1 VFYLNVASVGIP
13 LFSRITAP
21 FSQAA
26 QGRMFVARSSS
37 AIALML
43 WLMSSAQAQAVRPE
57 VDPGQVQKRI
67 PLPEPR
73 NTPPAPLSL
82 PTPSASV
89 PVSKVHVV
97 LGGVVIEGN
106 TVFNAAALSSTY
118 EDELA
123 RDVDLAAI
131 NLILQRITAKYRDA
145 GYFLSRAVAPPQSLE
160 RGILRIKVIEG
171 YVDRV
176 AFSGADRGAQRLQPY
191 FADVTAARP
200 LRLATLE
207 RAILLVNDLPGLH
220 VTPALTPV
228 DEEAGRYALTLAL
241 DYRPFAGFASLD
253 NRGPNSLGPWE
264 AQASATAHSL
274 LDDFDRALVSVFT
287 TPAEPRELVSTELRY
302 EHPLGSAG
310 TRAALSVARS
320 DVRPE
325 GNLAPLDLKG
335 TALRYLALVTHPLL
349 RSRAQSL
356 WLSGTF
362 DVFDSH
368 EHQQGAPLFNDHLR
382 VLRAALDYA
391 ASDALGGVNEAY
403 GEASHGLTILG
414 ASRADGALLS
424 RSNGHAD
431 FTKLALTATRQQAL
445 VGDWSMLLGLAGQ
458 KANTPLLISEQFP
471 LGGARFGRAYDP
483 AEIAGDDGI
492 AGSLELR
499 FGHSIQQP
507 WLRSYQIYGF
517 YDLGAVWNMGVSDA
531 TRHQSLASAGG
542 GFRLFLP
549 HDVVGA
555 LEIARPLTRLV
566 AAEGDKPVRVL
577 VNLSASF

>member
-1 VFYLNVASVGIP
+1 MSVLRFWSAVA
-13 LFSRITAP
+13 L
-21 FSQAA
+21 
-26 QGRMFVARSSS
+26 
-37 AIALML
+37 LL
-43 WLMSSAQAQAVRPE
+43 WLMSSAQAQQAVRPE

-73 NTPPAPLSL
+73 NAPPAPLSL
-82 PTPSASV
+82 PAPSASV
-89 PVSKVHVV
+89 PAGTLHVV

-106 TVFNAAALSSTY
+106 TVFDAAALAPTY
-118 EDELA
+118 EDALA

-131 NLILQRITAKYRDA
+131 SRILQRITDKYRDA

-171 YVDRV
+171 YVERV
-176 AFSGADRGAQRLQPY
+176 SFSGADRGARRLEPY
-191 FADVTAARP
+191 FAQVTAARP

-220 VTPALTPV
+220 VAPALTPI
-228 DEEAGRYALTLAL
+228 DEAAGRYALTLAL
-241 DYRPFAGFASLD
+241 EYRPLGGFASLD
-253 NRGPNSLGPWE
+253 NRGPKSLGPWE
-264 AQASATAHSL
+264 AQASASANSL
-274 LDDFDRALVSVFT
+274 LDDFDRGLISVFT
-287 TPAEPRELVSTELRY
+287 TPGEPRELVSTELRY

-310 TRAALSVARS
+310 TRLALAAARS

-349 RSRAQSL
+349 RRRDETL

-368 EHQQGAPLFNDHLR
+368 EHQQGAPLFDDHLR

-391 ASDALGGVNEAY
+391 ASDALGGVNQAY
-403 GEASHGLTILG
+403 GETSQGLAILG
-414 ASRADGALLS
+414 ASRTDSVRLS

-431 FTKLALTATRQQAL
+431 FTKLAVTVTRQQAL
-445 VGDWSMLLGLAGQ
+445 GGAWSAQLGLAGQ
-458 KANTPLLISEQFP
+458 KANTPLLVSEQFP

-483 AEIAGDDGI
+483 AEIVGDDGM

-499 FGHSIQQP
+499 FGRSPQQP
-507 WLRSYQIYGF
+507 WLRSYQVYAF
-517 YDLGAVWNMGVSDA
+517 YDLGAVWNMGVADA
-531 TRHQSLASAGG
+531 SRHQSLASAGG
-542 GFRLFLP
+542 GFRFFLP
-549 HDVVGA
+549 HDVVA
-555 LEIARPLTRLV
+555 TLEIARPLTRIV

-577 VNLSASF
+577 TSLSASF

>member
-1 VFYLNVASVGIP
+1 
-13 LFSRITAP
+13 
-21 FSQAA
+21 
-26 QGRMFVARSSS
+26 MFVLRLSS
-37 AIALML
+37 AVALML
-43 WLMSSAQAQAVRPE
+43 WLMSSAQAQQALRPE
-57 VDPGQVQKRI
+57 VAPGLVQKRI

-73 NTPPAPLSL
+73 NAPPAPLSL
-82 PTPSASV
+82 PTPAASV
-89 PVSKVHVV
+89 PPGTLHVV
-97 LGGVVIEGN
+97 LAGVVIEGN
-106 TVFNAAALSSTY
+106 TVFDARALASTY

-131 NLILQRITAKYRDA
+131 NLILQRITVKYRDE

-171 YVDRV
+171 YVERV
-176 AFSGADRGAQRLQPY
+176 TFSGADSGARRLQRY

-220 VTPALTPV
+220 VAPALTPL
-228 DEEAGRYALTLAL
+228 DEEGRRYALTLAL
-241 DYRPFAGFASLD
+241 DYRPLAGFASLD
-253 NRGPNSLGPWE
+253 NRGPKSLGPWE
-264 AQASATAHSL
+264 AQASASAQSL

-287 TPAEPRELVSTELRY
+287 TPAEPRELLSTELRY

-310 TRAALSVARS
+310 TRAALSAARS

-325 GNLAPLDLKG
+325 GNLASLELKG
-335 TALRYLALVTHPLL
+335 TALRYLALVTHPLI
-349 RSRAQSL
+349 RSRAETL

-368 EHQQGAPLFNDHLR
+368 EHQQGTPLFNDHLR
-382 VLRAALDYA
+382 VLRAALDYTA
-391 ASDALGGVNEAY
+391 ADDRGGVNQAY
-403 GEASHGLTILG
+403 GEASQGLAILG
-414 ASRADGALLS
+414 ASRADSPLLS

-431 FTKLALTATRQQAL
+431 FTKLTLTATRQQAIT
-445 VGDWSMLLGLAGQ
+445 GDWSVLLCLAGQ
-458 KANTPLLISEQFP
+458 KANTPLLVSEQFP

-499 FGHSIQQP
+499 FGHSPQQP
-507 WLRSYQIYGF
+507 WLHSYQIYAF

-531 TRHQSLASAGG
+531 TRRQSLASAGG

>member
-1 VFYLNVASVGIP
+1 MGFLQTHMLALRLSCAV
-13 LFSRITAP
+13 
-21 FSQAA
+21 
-26 QGRMFVARSSS
+26 
-37 AIALML
+37 ALML
-43 WLMSSAQAQAVRPE
+43 WLISSAQAQQTARPE

-73 NTPPAPLSL
+73 NPPPAPLSL
-82 PTPSASV
+82 PTPRASA
-89 PVSKVHVV
+89 PTAALHVV
-97 LGGVVIEGN
+97 LAGVVIEGN
-106 TVFNAAALSSTY
+106 TVFDAAALASTY
-118 EDELA
+118 EDALA

-131 NLILQRITAKYRDA
+131 DLILQRITAKYRDQ

-160 RGILRIKVIEG
+160 RGILRIRVVEG
-171 YVDRV
+171 YVERV
-176 AFSGADRGAQRLQPY
+176 TFSGADSRAHRLQRY

-220 VTPALTPV
+220 VAPALTPI

-241 DYRPFAGFASLD
+241 DYRPVEGFAALD
-253 NRGPNSLGPWE
+253 NRGPKSLGPWE
-264 AQASATAHSL
+264 AQASVSAQSL
-274 LDDFDRALVSVFT
+274 MDDFDRALVSVFT

-310 TRAALSVARS
+310 TRAALSAARS

-335 TALRYLALVTHPLL
+335 TALRYLALITHPLI

-368 EHQQGAPLFNDHLR
+368 QHEQGAPLFNDHLR

-403 GEASHGLTILG
+403 GEASQGLSILG
-414 ASRADGALLS
+414 ASRADSALLS
-424 RSNGHAD
+424 RGNGHAD
-431 FTKLALTATRQQAL
+431 FTKLAVTATRQQAL
-445 VGDWSMLLGLAGQ
+445 GGDWSVLLGLAGQ
-458 KANTPLLISEQFP
+458 KASTPLLVSEQFP

-499 FGHSIQQP
+499 FGRSAQQP

-517 YDLGAVWNMGVSDA
+517 YDLGAVWNMGVSDT
-531 TRHQSLASAGG
+531 TRQQSLASAGG

-549 HDVVGA
+549 HDVVA
-555 LEIARPLTRLV
+555 TLEIARPLTRTV

-577 VNLSASF
+577 ASLSASF

>member
-1 VFYLNVASVGIP
+1 MLVRF
-13 LFSRITAP
+13 
-21 FSQAA
+21 
-26 QGRMFVARSSS
+26 SS
-37 AIALML
+37 AVALML
-43 WLMSSAQAQAVRPE
+43 WLMPSAAAQQVVRPE
-57 VDPGQVQKRI
+57 VDPGLVQKRI

-73 NTPPAPLSL
+73 NAPPAPLAV
-82 PTPSASV
+82 PTPSAM
-89 PVSKVHVV
+89 PPEGALHVV
-97 LGGVVIEGN
+97 LTGVVIEGN
-106 TVFNAAALSSTY
+106 TVLDAAALASTY

-123 RDVDLAAI
+123 HDVDLPAI
-131 NLILQRITAKYRDA
+131 NLILQRITAKYRA
-145 GYFLSRAVAPPQSLE
+145 EGYFLSRAVAPPQSLA

-171 YVDRV
+171 YVERV
-176 AFSGADRGAQRLQPY
+176 TFSGADRRARRLGPY

-220 VTPALTPV
+220 VAPALTPI

-241 DYRPFAGFASLD
+241 DDRRFAGFAALD
-253 NRGPNSLGPWE
+253 NHGPKSLGPWE
-264 AQASATAHSL
+264 AQASASAQSL
-274 LDDFDRALVSVFT
+274 LDDFDRALVSIFT

-335 TALRYLALVTHPLL
+335 TALRYLALISHPLL
-349 RSRAQSL
+349 RSRAETL
-356 WLSGTF
+356 WLSSTL
-362 DVFDSH
+362 DVLDSH
-368 EHQQGAPLFNDHLR
+368 QHQQGAPLFNDHLR
-382 VLRAALDYA
+382 VLRAALDYSG
-391 ASDALGGVNEAY
+391 SDALGGVNEAY
-403 GEASHGLTILG
+403 GEASQGLAILG
-414 ASRADGALLS
+414 ASRADTALLS

-431 FTKLALTATRQQAL
+431 FTKFAVTTTRQQTL
-445 VGDWSMLLGLAGQ
+445 GGDWSAQLGLAGQ
-458 KANTPLLISEQFP
+458 KANTPLLVSEQFP

-483 AEIAGDDGI
+483 AEIVGDDGL

-499 FGHSIQQP
+499 FGRSPQQP

-542 GFRLFLP
+542 GFRFFLP
-549 HDVVGA
+549 HDVVA
-555 LEIARPLTRLV
+555 TLEITRPLTRIV

-577 VNLSASF
+577 TSLSASF